1 MSRLEKILLKS
12 REGIKELFNGIPMPT
27 YIWQFIDEDL
37 ILLDFNRAAEEFTQG
52 NMANYLGIKAKDLYK
67 DRPDIVEDL
76 YTCLKEKKTIF
87 REMDN
92 EYQAV
97 DERKYLSVK
106 YGFIPPDLVLVHTE
120 DITEKKELEDKN
132 FKNNRKR

>member
-76 YTCLKEKKTIF
+76 YTYLKEKKTIF